1 MKFLLFHGKFCYNST
16 SGEQNM
22 KRSEVQRE
30 KLSPMMQQYM
40 EIKDKYEDSII
51 FFRLGDFYEMFFED
65 AITASRILELTL
77 TGKQA
82 GLDERVPMCGI
93 PHHAYAGYVDE
104 LIEKGYKVAICE
116 QLEDPKETKGMVK
129 RDVIQVVTKGTRIDE
144 NMDSK
149 SNNYIANI
157 YNFDYCYGISFAD
170 ISTGEVYAMLI
181 EGEKDKVIKEVA
193 KHGFKEVIVNDS
205 INREIIEILRTNY
218 NVLVTITKDELQD
231 KNYEYIYKDIE
242 DIRIISTVKHLLYYV
257 IDTKKGDLHHLQ
269 KCCVIKN
276 SEYLEFGNN
285 TKRNLELVETLRNR
299 ERQYSLLWL
308 LDKNKTAMGSRYL
321 KYNIENPLTNK
332 EAIER
337 RYNLVEKLSTE
348 FILRDDLVHELG
360 NVYDLERLAGRITY
374 GNLNAKD
381 LLQLKNSL
389 KSLPNIKRI
398 LETIG
403 YDKKIETLEE
413 LYELLE
419 RTILEDAPF
428 TLHEGHLIKPG
439 YNEELDE
446 LKKIRSGSKDF
457 ILELEQTEK
466 ERTGIKNL
474 KVGFNKVFG
483 YYIEVSK
490 GQTHLVKEEFGYDRK
505 QTLAN
510 CERFTTPQLKEKE
523 NIILGAEEKIISLE
537 YKLFMDI
544 REVVKRYISKLQ
556 KIAKIISEVD
566 MLQSFSVVSDAYK
579 FVRPTLTEDKIVK
592 MIECRHPVV
601 EQVMKDKYIPN
612 DIIMDKTTDIL
623 LITGPN
629 MAGKSTYMR
638 QCAITVIMAQI
649 GCFVPCKSCTIP
661 IFDKIFTRIGASD
674 DLVSGESTFMVEM
687 KEANTAISEATENSL
702 ILFDELGRGT
712 ATYDG
717 MSLAQAILEYIH
729 DKIKAK
735 TMFSTHYHEL
745 TALEKDLKHLKN
757 VHVSAIEK
765 DGQITFLHKVKVGA
779 VDKSYGIHVASLAHL
794 PESLIKRADEILN
807 IYEKKNI
814 KKETFTQTSL
824 FELTESEIE
833 EKPNP
838 IEEKIKEINPLE
850 MTPMEALNYL
860 YELKKEV
867 KRKD

>member
-1 MKFLLFHGKFCYNST
+1 MVLVVKK
-16 SGEQNM
+16 M

-40 EIKDKYEDSII
+40 EIKDKYEDCII
-51 FFRLGDFYEMFFED
+51 FFRLGDFYEMFFDD
-65 AITASRILELTL
+65 AITASHVLELTL

-82 GLDERVPMCGI
+82 GLEERVPMCGI
-93 PHHAYAGYVDE
+93 PHHAYAAYVDE

-116 QLEDPKETKGMVK
+116 QLEDPKLTKGMVK

-144 NMDSK
+144 NIDSK

-157 YNFDYCYGISFAD
+157 YSFDYCYGISFAD
-170 ISTGEVYAMLI
+170 VSTGEVYAMLV
-181 EGEKDKVIKEVA
+181 EGEKEKVIKEII
-193 KHGFKEVIVNDS
+193 KHGFKEVIVNNNTD
-205 INREIIEILRTNY
+205 REIIEILRSNY
-218 NVLVTITKDELQD
+218 NVLVTITKDESDD
-231 KNYEYIYKDIE
+231 KNYEYIYKEIE
-242 DIRIISTVKHLLYYV
+242 DIRFVSTLKHLLYY
-257 IDTKKGDLHHLQ
+257 ILDTKKGDLHHLQ
-269 KCCVIKN
+269 KCKIIKN
-276 SEYLEFGNN
+276 SEYLEFDNN
-285 TKRNLELVETLRNR
+285 TKRNLELTETLRNR

-321 KYNIENPLTNK
+321 KYNIENPLTDK

-337 RYNLVEKLSTE
+337 RYNMVEKLSTE
-348 FILRDDLVHELG
+348 FILRDDLTKELS
-360 NVYDLERLAGRITY
+360 NVYDLERLAGRVSY

-389 KSLPNIKRI
+389 KSFPKIKEI
-398 LETIG
+398 IEQLK
-403 YDKKIETLEE
+403 YDKKLETLDE
-413 LYELLE
+413 LYELLDK
-419 RTILEDAPF
+419 TILDDAPF
-428 TLHEGHLIKPG
+428 TLHEGHLIKEG
-439 YNEELDE
+439 YNKELDE
-446 LKKIRSGSKDF
+446 LKKVSTGSKDF
-457 ILELEQTEK
+457 ILELEQK
-466 ERTGIKNL
+466 EREKTGIKNL

-490 GQTHLVKEEFGYDRK
+490 GQKHLIKDEFGYDRK

-510 CERFTTPQLKEKE
+510 CERYTTPLLKEKE
-523 NIILGAEEKIISLE
+523 NIILGAEEKIINLE
-537 YKLFMDI
+537 YKIFMDI
-544 REVVKRYISKLQ
+544 REVVKRYIGKLQ
-556 KIAKIISEVD
+556 KASKIISEID
-566 MLQSFSVVSDAYK
+566 MLQSFSIVSDQYK
-579 FVRPTLTEDKIVK
+579 YIRPTLTNEKTIK
-592 MIECRHPVV
+592 MIDCRHPVV
-601 EQVMKDKYIPN
+601 EQVMKEKYIPN

-649 GCFVPCKSCTIP
+649 GCFVPCKSCIIP

-717 MSLAQAILEYIH
+717 MSLAQAILEYMH

-745 TALEKDLKHLKN
+745 TSLEKDLKHLKN

-765 DGQITFLHKVKVGA
+765 EGKITFLHKVKNGA

-824 FELTESEIE
+824 FELTENELE
-833 EKPNP
+833 PKKNE
-838 IEEKIKEINPLE
+838 IEEKIKAINPLE

-860 YELKKEV
+860 YELNKQANRKE
-867 KRKD
+867 

>member
-1 MKFLLFHGKFCYNST
+1 
-16 SGEQNM
+16 M

-65 AITASRILELTL
+65 AIIASRVLELTL

-82 GLDERVPMCGI
+82 GLEERVPMCGV
-93 PHHAYAGYVDE
+93 PHHAYASYVDT

-129 RDVIQVVTKGTRIDE
+129 RDVIQVITKGTRIDE
-144 NMDSK
+144 NIDSK

-181 EGEKDKVIKEVA
+181 EGEKDKVIKEVT

-218 NVLVTITKDELQD
+218 NVLVTITKEELDD

-242 DIRIISTVKHLLYYV
+242 DIRIVSTLKHLLYYI

-269 KCCVIKN
+269 KCRIIKN
-276 SEYLEFGNN
+276 SEFLEFDNN
-285 TKRNLELVETLRNR
+285 TKRNLELTETLRNR

-321 KYNIENPLTNK
+321 KHNIENPLTSR
-332 EAIER
+332 EDIER
-337 RYNLVEKLSTE
+337 RYHMVEKLSTE
-348 FILRDDLVHELG
+348 FILRDDLIKELG

-381 LLQLKNSL
+381 LLQLKSSL
-389 KSLPNIKRI
+389 KSLPKIKEI
-398 LETIG
+398 LEQIG
-403 YDKKIETLEE
+403 YDKKLETLEE

-419 RTILEDAPF
+419 KTILEDAPF
-428 TLHEGHLIKPG
+428 SLHEGHLIKPG
-439 YNEELDE
+439 YSEELDE
-446 LKKIRSGSKDF
+446 LKKVSSGSKDF
-457 ILELEQTEK
+457 ILELEQTER

-490 GQTHLVKEEFGYDRK
+490 GQTHLVKEEYGYDRK

-510 CERFTTPQLKEKE
+510 CERFTTPLLKEKE
-523 NIILGAEEKIISLE
+523 NIILGAEEKIINLE

-544 REVVKRYISKLQ
+544 REVVKRYIGKLQ
-556 KIAKIISEVD
+556 RIAKIISEVD

-579 FVRPTLTEDKIVK
+579 FVRPTLTDEKVIK

-649 GCFVPCKSCTIP
+649 GCFVPCKSCTMP

-687 KEANTAISEATENSL
+687 KEANNAISEATEHSL

-745 TALEKDLKHLKN
+745 TILEKDLKHLKN
-757 VHVSAIEK
+757 VHVSAVEK
-765 DGQITFLHKVKVGA
+765 DGKITFLHKVKNGA
-779 VDKSYGIHVASLAHL
+779 IDKSYGIHVASLAHL

-807 IYEKKNI
+807 IYEHKNV

-824 FELTESEIE
+824 FELTESEAEPKI
-833 EKPNP
+833 NP
-838 IEEKIKEINPLE
+838 IEEKIKGINPLE

-867 KRKD
+867 SRKE

>member
-1 MKFLLFHGKFCYNST
+1 
-16 SGEQNM
+16 M

-65 AITASRILELTL
+65 AIIASRVLELTL

-82 GLDERVPMCGI
+82 GLEERVPMCGV
-93 PHHAYAGYVDE
+93 PHHAYASYVDA

-129 RDVIQVVTKGTRIDE
+129 RDVIQVITKGTRIDE
-144 NMDSK
+144 NIDSK

-181 EGEKDKVIKEVA
+181 EGEKDKVIKEVT

-218 NVLVTITKDELQD
+218 NVLVTITKEELDD

-242 DIRIISTVKHLLYYV
+242 DIRIVSTLKHLLYYI

-269 KCCVIKN
+269 KCRIIKN
-276 SEYLEFGNN
+276 SEFLEFDNN
-285 TKRNLELVETLRNR
+285 TKRNLELTETLRNR

-321 KYNIENPLTNK
+321 KHNIENPLTSR
-332 EAIER
+332 EDIER
-337 RYNLVEKLSTE
+337 RYHMVEKLSTE
-348 FILRDDLVHELG
+348 FILRDDLIKELG

-381 LLQLKNSL
+381 LLQLKSSL
-389 KSLPNIKRI
+389 KSLPKIKEI
-398 LETIG
+398 LEQIG
-403 YDKKIETLEE
+403 YDKKLETLEE

-419 RTILEDAPF
+419 KTILEDAPF
-428 TLHEGHLIKPG
+428 SLHEGHLIKPG
-439 YNEELDE
+439 YSEELDE
-446 LKKIRSGSKDF
+446 LKKVSSGSKDF
-457 ILELEQTEK
+457 ILELEQTER

-490 GQTHLVKEEFGYDRK
+490 GQTHLVKEEYGYDRK

-510 CERFTTPQLKEKE
+510 CERFTTPLLKEKE
-523 NIILGAEEKIISLE
+523 NIILGAEEKIINLE

-544 REVVKRYISKLQ
+544 REVVKRYIGKLQ
-556 KIAKIISEVD
+556 RIAKIISEVD

-579 FVRPTLTEDKIVK
+579 FVRPTLTDEKVIK

-649 GCFVPCKSCTIP
+649 GCFVPCKSCTMP

-687 KEANTAISEATENSL
+687 KEANTAISEATEHSL

-745 TALEKDLKHLKN
+745 TILEKDLKHLKN
-757 VHVSAIEK
+757 VHVSAVEK
-765 DGQITFLHKVKVGA
+765 DGKITFLHKVKNGA
-779 VDKSYGIHVASLAHL
+779 IDKSYGIHVASLAHL

-807 IYEKKNI
+807 IYEHKNV

-824 FELTESEIE
+824 FELTESEAEPKI
-833 EKPNP
+833 NP
-838 IEEKIKEINPLE
+838 IEEKIKGINPLE

-867 KRKD
+867 RRKE

>member
-1 MKFLLFHGKFCYNST
+1 MVLVVKK
-16 SGEQNM
+16 M

-40 EIKDKYEDSII
+40 EIKNKYEDCII
-51 FFRLGDFYEMFFED
+51 FFRLGDFYEMFFDD
-65 AITASRILELTL
+65 AILASRVLELTL

-82 GLDERVPMCGI
+82 GLEERVPMCGI
-93 PHHAYAGYVDE
+93 PHHAYAAYVDE

-116 QLEDPKETKGMVK
+116 QLEDPKLTKGMVK

-144 NMDSK
+144 NIDSK

-157 YNFDYCYGISFAD
+157 YSFDYCYGISFAD
-170 ISTGEVYAMLI
+170 ISTGEVYAMLV
-181 EGEKDKVIKEVA
+181 EGEKEKVIKEIA
-193 KHGFKEVIVNDS
+193 KHGFKEVIVND
-205 INREIIEILRTNY
+205 NTDREIIEILRSNY
-218 NVLVTITKDELQD
+218 NILVTITKEESED

-242 DIRIISTVKHLLYYV
+242 DIRFVSTLKHLLYY
-257 IDTKKGDLHHLQ
+257 ILDTKKGDLHHLQ
-269 KCCVIKN
+269 KCKIIKN
-276 SEYLEFGNN
+276 SEYLEFDNN
-285 TKRNLELVETLRNR
+285 TKRNLELTETLRNR

-337 RYNLVEKLSTE
+337 RYNMVEKLSTE
-348 FILRDDLVHELG
+348 FILRDDLTKELS
-360 NVYDLERLAGRITY
+360 NVYDLERLAGRVSY

-389 KSLPNIKRI
+389 KSFPRIKEI
-398 LETIG
+398 LEQLNF
-403 YDKKIETLEE
+403 DKKLETLDE
-413 LYELLE
+413 LYELLDK
-419 RTILEDAPF
+419 TILEDAPF
-428 TLHEGHLIKPG
+428 TLHEGHLIKEG

-446 LKKIRSGSKDF
+446 LKRVSSGSKDF
-457 ILELEQTEK
+457 ILELEQKER

-490 GQTHLVKEEFGYDRK
+490 GQKHLIKDEFGYDRK

-510 CERFTTPQLKEKE
+510 CERYTTPLLKEKE
-523 NIILGAEEKIISLE
+523 NIILGAEEKIINLE
-537 YKLFMDI
+537 YKIFMDI
-544 REVVKRYISKLQ
+544 REVVKRYIGKLQ
-556 KIAKIISEVD
+556 KASKVISEID
-566 MLQSFSVVSDAYK
+566 MLQSFSIVSDQYK
-579 FVRPTLTEDKIVK
+579 YVRPTLTDEK
-592 MIECRHPVV
+592 MIKMIDCRHPVV

-638 QCAITVIMAQI
+638 QCAITVIMAQM
-649 GCFVPCKSCTIP
+649 GCFVPCKSCTMP

-687 KEANTAISEATENSL
+687 KEANTAISDATENSL

-745 TALEKDLKHLKN
+745 TSLEKDLKHLKN

-765 DGQITFLHKVKVGA
+765 EGQITFLHKVKNGA

-824 FELTESEIE
+824 FELTESEAE
-833 EKPNP
+833 PKKNV
-838 IEEKIKEINPLE
+838 IEEKIKAMNPLE

-860 YELKKEV
+860 YELKKEIN
-867 KRKD
+867 RKE

>member
-1 MKFLLFHGKFCYNST
+1 MK
-16 SGEQNM
+16 EM

-65 AITASRILELTL
+65 AIIASRVLELTL

-82 GLDERVPMCGI
+82 GLEERVPMCGV
-93 PHHAYAGYVDE
+93 PHHAYASYVDA

-129 RDVIQVVTKGTRIDE
+129 RDVIQVITKGTRIDE
-144 NMDSK
+144 NIDSK

-181 EGEKDKVIKEVA
+181 EGEKDKVIKEVT

-218 NVLVTITKDELQD
+218 NVLVTITKEELDD

-242 DIRIISTVKHLLYYV
+242 DIRIVSTLKHLLYYI
-257 IDTKKGDLHHLQ
+257 IDTKKGDLHHIQ
-269 KCCVIKN
+269 KCRVIKN
-276 SEYLEFGNN
+276 SEFLEFDNN
-285 TKRNLELVETLRNR
+285 TKRNLELTETLRNR

-321 KYNIENPLTNK
+321 KHNIENPLTSR
-332 EAIER
+332 EDIER
-337 RYNLVEKLSTE
+337 RYYMVEKLSTE
-348 FILRDDLVHELG
+348 FILRDDLIKELG

-381 LLQLKNSL
+381 LLQLKSSL
-389 KSLPNIKRI
+389 KSLPKIKEI
-398 LETIG
+398 LEQIG
-403 YDKKIETLEE
+403 YDKKLETLEE

-419 RTILEDAPF
+419 KTILEDAPF
-428 TLHEGHLIKPG
+428 SLHEGHLIKPG
-439 YNEELDE
+439 YSEELDE
-446 LKKIRSGSKDF
+446 LKKVSSGSKDF
-457 ILELEQTEK
+457 ILELEQTER

-490 GQTHLVKEEFGYDRK
+490 GQTHLVKEEYGYDRK

-510 CERFTTPQLKEKE
+510 CERFTTPLLKEKE
-523 NIILGAEEKIISLE
+523 NIILGAEEKIINLE

-544 REVVKRYISKLQ
+544 REVVKRYIGKLQ
-556 KIAKIISEVD
+556 RIAKIISEVD

-579 FVRPTLTEDKIVK
+579 FVRPTLTDEKVIK

-649 GCFVPCKSCTIP
+649 GCFVPCKSCTMP

-687 KEANTAISEATENSL
+687 KEANTAISEATEHSL

-745 TALEKDLKHLKN
+745 TILEKDLKHLKN
-757 VHVSAIEK
+757 VHVSAVEK
-765 DGQITFLHKVKVGA
+765 DGKITFLHKVKNGA
-779 VDKSYGIHVASLAHL
+779 IDKSYGIHVASLAHL

-807 IYEKKNI
+807 IYEHKNV

-824 FELTESEIE
+824 FELTESEAEPKI
-833 EKPNP
+833 NP
-838 IEEKIKEINPLE
+838 IEEKIKGINPLE

-867 KRKD
+867 SRKE

>member
-1 MKFLLFHGKFCYNST
+1 MK
-16 SGEQNM
+16 EM

-65 AITASRILELTL
+65 AIIASRVLELTL

-82 GLDERVPMCGI
+82 GLEERVPMCGV
-93 PHHAYAGYVDE
+93 PHHAYASYVDA

-129 RDVIQVVTKGTRIDE
+129 RDVIQVITKGTRIDE
-144 NMDSK
+144 NIDSK
-149 SNNYIANI
+149 SNNYIANV

-181 EGEKDKVIKEVA
+181 EGEKDKVIKEVT

-218 NVLVTITKDELQD
+218 NVLVTITKEELDD

-242 DIRIISTVKHLLYYV
+242 DIRIVSTLKHLLYYI

-269 KCCVIKN
+269 KCRVIKN
-276 SEYLEFGNN
+276 SEFLEFDNN
-285 TKRNLELVETLRNR
+285 TKRNLELTETLRNR

-321 KYNIENPLTNK
+321 KHNIENPLTSR
-332 EAIER
+332 EEIER
-337 RYNLVEKLSTE
+337 RYHMVEKLSTE
-348 FILRDDLVHELG
+348 FILRDDLIKELG

-381 LLQLKNSL
+381 LLQLKSSL
-389 KSLPNIKRI
+389 KSLPKIKEI
-398 LETIG
+398 LEQIG
-403 YDKKIETLEE
+403 YDKKLETLEE

-419 RTILEDAPF
+419 KTILEDAPF
-428 TLHEGHLIKPG
+428 SLHEGHLIKPG

-446 LKKIRSGSKDF
+446 LKKVSSGSKDF
-457 ILELEQTEK
+457 ILELEQKER

-510 CERFTTPQLKEKE
+510 CERFTTPLLKEKE
-523 NIILGAEEKIISLE
+523 NIILGAEEKIINLE

-544 REVVKRYISKLQ
+544 REVVKRYIGKLQ
-556 KIAKIISEVD
+556 RIAKIISEID

-579 FVRPTLTEDKIVK
+579 FVRPTLTDEKVIK

-649 GCFVPCKSCTIP
+649 GCFVPCKSCTMP

-687 KEANTAISEATENSL
+687 KEANTAISEATEHSL

-745 TALEKDLKHLKN
+745 TILEKDLKHLKN
-757 VHVSAIEK
+757 VHVSAVEK
-765 DGQITFLHKVKVGA
+765 DGKITFLHKVKNGA
-779 VDKSYGIHVASLAHL
+779 IDKSYGIHVASLAHL

-807 IYEKKNI
+807 IYEHKNV

-824 FELTESEIE
+824 FELTESEAE
-833 EKPNP
+833 PKTNP
-838 IEEKIKEINPLE
+838 IEEKIKGINPLE

-867 KRKD
+867 SRKE

>member
-1 MKFLLFHGKFCYNST
+1 
-16 SGEQNM
+16 M

-65 AITASRILELTL
+65 AIIASRVLELTL

-82 GLDERVPMCGI
+82 GLEERVPMCGV
-93 PHHAYAGYVDE
+93 PHHAYASYVDA

-129 RDVIQVVTKGTRIDE
+129 RDVIQVITKGTRIDE
-144 NMDSK
+144 NIDSK

-181 EGEKDKVIKEVA
+181 EGEKDKVIKEVT

-218 NVLVTITKDELQD
+218 NVLVTITKEELES

-242 DIRIISTVKHLLYYV
+242 DIRIVSTLKHLLYYI

-269 KCCVIKN
+269 KCRVIKN
-276 SEYLEFGNN
+276 SEFLEFDNN
-285 TKRNLELVETLRNR
+285 TKRNLELTETLRNR

-321 KYNIENPLTNK
+321 KHNIENPLTSR
-332 EAIER
+332 EDIER
-337 RYNLVEKLSTE
+337 RYYMVEKLSTE
-348 FILRDDLVHELG
+348 FILRDDLIKELG

-381 LLQLKNSL
+381 LLQLKSSL
-389 KSLPNIKRI
+389 KSLPKIKEI
-398 LETIG
+398 LEQIG
-403 YDKKIETLEE
+403 YDKKLETLEE

-419 RTILEDAPF
+419 KTILEDAPF
-428 TLHEGHLIKPG
+428 SLHEGHLIKPG
-439 YNEELDE
+439 YSEELDE
-446 LKKIRSGSKDF
+446 LKKVSSGSKDF
-457 ILELEQTEK
+457 ILELEQTER

-490 GQTHLVKEEFGYDRK
+490 GQTHLVKEEYGYDRK

-510 CERFTTPQLKEKE
+510 CERFTTPLLKEKE
-523 NIILGAEEKIISLE
+523 NIILGAEEKIINLE

-544 REVVKRYISKLQ
+544 REVVKRYIGKLQ
-556 KIAKIISEVD
+556 RIAKIISEVD

-579 FVRPTLTEDKIVK
+579 FVKPTLTDEKVIK

-649 GCFVPCKSCTIP
+649 GCFVPCKSCTMP

-687 KEANTAISEATENSL
+687 KEANNAISEATEHSL

-745 TALEKDLKHLKN
+745 TILEKDLKHLKN
-757 VHVSAIEK
+757 VHVSAVEK
-765 DGQITFLHKVKVGA
+765 DGKITFLHKVKNGA
-779 VDKSYGIHVASLAHL
+779 IDKSYGIHVASLAHL

-807 IYEKKNI
+807 IYEHKNV

-824 FELTESEIE
+824 FELTESEAEPKI
-833 EKPNP
+833 NP
-838 IEEKIKEINPLE
+838 IEEKIKGINPLE

-867 KRKD
+867 SRKE